1 MTEPCKCG
9 STEHEAVTSRGLAG
23 MTTVTSCPVE
33 IEEAHERMRNAKPT
47 QPRII
52 QAPTSHA
59 FLLIDKQLD
68 EARYGKSSIT
78 QEMLDIQQ
86 LKEMKNTYTMMITE
100 GEEE

>member
-47 QPRII
+47 QP
-52 QAPTSHA
+52 
-59 FLLIDKQLD
+59 
-68 EARYGKSSIT
+68 E
-78 QEMLDIQQ
+78 
-86 LKEMKNTYTMMITE
+86 
-100 GEEE
+100 

>member
-1 MTEPCKCG
+1 
-9 STEHEAVTSRGLAG
+9 